1 MAKGQFEKGN
11 PGKPKGAVTG
21 ATQKAK
27 EIILQAIDSQSVHFN
42 ETMTKLKE
50 KDPRSWAQIMV
61 KLMDFVLP
69 KKIDVTSDGK
79 GITTPV
85 VSWAKEADGGTIEPE
100 I

>member
-1 MAKGQFEKGN
+1 MAFE
-11 PGKPKGAVTG
+11 PGKEKTGGRSKGTPNETTA
-21 ATQKAK
+21 KAK
-27 EIILQAIDSQSVHFN
+27 ELILQAIDSQSVHFD

-69 KKIDVTSDGK
+69 KKIDLTSDGK

-85 VSWAKEADGGTIEPE
+85 VSWAKEDNGGTTKS
-100 I
+100 